1 MLTARAWTLLSVLW
15 LIGAAVLCSSRLWP
29 VRADDLPEEVD
40 TALVISV
47 DVSNSV
53 DEHRYK
59 LQMDGIA
66 AALEDKEVI
75 EAIVNGPQG
84 GILISMI
91 TWADRPRV
99 AIPWIK
105 IRSPEDAA
113 AIAARVRMLPRHTG
127 EFTCVATMLRNVA
140 DKIVTQI
147 PAKANRV
154 VVDVSGDGADNCNP
168 SEPLDV
174 VHDELVESGVTI
186 NGLPIL
192 EGAEK
197 DTIEDWYKRNV
208 KGGPSGFVLPA
219 NGFEDFGRAIRQKF
233 VIEISG
239 RRAPSGRAPA

>member
-15 LIGAAVLCSSRLWP
+15 LIGAAVLCSSRLLP

-105 IRSPEDAA
+105 IRSP
-113 AIAARVRMLPRHTG
+113 
-127 EFTCVATMLRNVA
+127 
-140 DKIVTQI
+140 
-147 PAKANRV
+147 
-154 VVDVSGDGADNCNP
+154 
-168 SEPLDV
+168 
-174 VHDELVESGVTI
+174 
-186 NGLPIL
+186 
-192 EGAEK
+192 
-197 DTIEDWYKRNV
+197 
-208 KGGPSGFVLPA
+208 
-219 NGFEDFGRAIRQKF
+219 
-233 VIEISG
+233 
-239 RRAPSGRAPA
+239 